1 MGFKLVWDVPFH
13 FDPFWIWP
21 FEQLPQL
28 ASLKEPRYSRVPVF
42 PWSTFALFL
51 RADETSLSCFFAQP
65 AGVCQFK
72 RTVAVTTR
80 KPSCL
85 KSCGSYKICR
95 IDLELKLMA
104 LMLHAVD
111 SSNTLGRSR
120 KHLSL
125 LRRLCI

>member
-72 RTVAVTTR
+72 RTVAVTTPQTLMPQVLWLIQDLSNR
-80 KPSCL
+80 PGAQTDGPDAA
-85 KSCGSYKICR
+85 CG
-95 IDLELKLMA
+95 
-104 LMLHAVD
+104 
-111 SSNTLGRSR
+111 
-120 KHLSL
+120 
-125 LRRLCI
+125 